1 MCLRHVLGMA
11 VCLAGLPRLERCA
24 AVGTPLTLL
33 AVLDDR
39 QIAAKPSLIP
49 AHEPADQVTA
59 LGRAV
64 RRRDIPTLK
73 EAKAAE
79 REAAGAAAEVSK
91 EGECSRRWCWGRG
104 MVRYWPQV
112 DGPGGCL
119 ACGSLA
125 ACTSALLCAEAVS
138 TAWPVRLGVT
148 SAKCR

>member
-11 VCLAGLPRLERCA
+11 VCLVGLPRLERCA

-49 AHEPADQVTA
+49 AHQPADQVTA

-104 MVRYWPQV
+104 MVNVTGRGWM
-112 DGPGGCL
+112 G
-119 ACGSLA
+119 LA
-125 ACTSALLCAEAVS
+125 AALLAVPLLPAPLHCS
-138 TAWPVRLGVT
+138 VR
-148 SAKCR
+148 